1 MKKWLFLFTFIFSI
15 LLFQAPTEAS
25 TFREVKVVS
34 GSALAIKEQ
43 ATQNATTIATLKGG
57 DFVTVFSTENGW
69 SHIQSQSTTGYVA
82 ASFLSQARS
91 TIKIASSKGG
101 LVVKQSPSPSAKTMA
116 TLQYN
121 MIVEDF
127 GQVGNGWSFVQ
138 YGNITGYVA
147 SSFIGNPK
155 TATKTTTTTTVSLR
169 NIASKSG
176 VITASLPANTK
187 VTVHTTI
194 AGWAFISTGTN
205 RGYAEASLLKNNKVI
220 VIDPGHQGKGDNS
233 HEPIGPGATA
243 TKPKVSSGTTGV
255 ATRKPEYKLTLE
267 ASVILKQLLEKE
279 GYEVYLTRDTHHINI
294 SNSQRAAIANN
305 KQADLFI
312 RMHADG
318 STNKNTRGFSVLVP
332 GKNNHYTAPIFIES
346 EKAGKAIFA
355 TVKPHVPIFG
365 QGLFYRADLSG
376 FNWAKV
382 PTVLIEMGFM
392 TNPTEDRLMSDSTYL
407 TNLMNYMTT
416 GVNQYFN

>member
-1 MKKWLFLFTFIFSI
+1 MKKWLLLFTFVFSI
-15 LLFQAPTEAS
+15 LLFQAPTDAS
-25 TFREVKVVS
+25 TFYEVKVVNN
-34 GSALAIKEQ
+34 SALVMKDH
-43 ATQNATTIATLKGG
+43 ATQNATTIATLKLG
-57 DFVTVFSTENGW
+57 DFVTVFSTEDGW
-69 SHIQSQSTTGYVA
+69 SHIQSQSTTGYVE
-82 ASFLSQARS
+82 ASFLSPASS

-101 LVVKQSPSPSAKTMA
+101 LVVKQSPSKSAKTMA

-147 SSFIGNPK
+147 SSFIGSPK
-155 TATKTTTTTTVSLR
+155 TVTKTTTTTVSLR

-176 VITASLPANTK
+176 AISTSLPANTK
-187 VTVHTTI
+187 VTVHATI
-194 AGWAFISTGTN
+194 AGWAFISTDTK
-205 RGYAEASLLKNNKVI
+205 RGYTEASLLKKNKII
-220 VIDPGHQGKGDNS
+220 VIDPGHQEKGDNS

-243 TKPKVSSGTTGV
+243 TKPKVSSGTAGV

-279 GYEVYLTRDTHHINI
+279 GYEVYLTRDTHQINI
-294 SNSQRAAIANN
+294 SNSQRAAIANK

-312 RMHADG
+312 RIHADG

-332 GKNNHYTAPIFIES
+332 GKNNHYTAPIFTES
-346 EKAGKAIFA
+346 EKAGKSILA

-365 QGLFYRADLSG
+365 QGLFYRTDLSG

-392 TNPTEDRLMSDSTYL
+392 TNPTEDRLLSDSTYL

-416 GVNQYFN
+416 GVNQYFK